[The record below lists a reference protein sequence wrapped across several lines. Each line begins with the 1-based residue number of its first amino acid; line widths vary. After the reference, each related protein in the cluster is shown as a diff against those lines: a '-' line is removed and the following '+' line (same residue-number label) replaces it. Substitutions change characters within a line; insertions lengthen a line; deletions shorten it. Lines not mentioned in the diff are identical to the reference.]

1 MMPSSQ
7 RYDWAR
13 EIFDDQDET
22 NSPLTSRK
30 PFHIHTWL
38 SFSTIVKERVVSE
51 VA

>member
-7 RYDWAR
+7 QSDRSRA
-13 EIFDDQDET
+13 IFDDQDET

-30 PFHIHTWL
+30 PFHIHRWL
-38 SFSTIVKERVVSE
+38 RFSTMVRECVVSE